1 LLTSKNI
8 LINYLLDTHTLIW
21 FLTGDN
27 ALSRNARSIIELSNV
42 HVSIASVWEITIK
55 ASIGRLDLK
64 MSMDELKNEIYTNDF
79 NMLPITF
86 DDLKVLKELPFYHR
100 DPFDRILIAQA
111 LSNDQVLISKDVIF
125 EKYDVDV
132 SW

>member
-1 LLTSKNI
+1 MSI
-8 LINYLLDTHTLIW
+8 
-21 FLTGDN
+21 
-27 ALSRNARSIIELSNV
+27 NARSIIELSNV
-42 HVSIASVWEITIK
+42 HVSIVSVWEITIK